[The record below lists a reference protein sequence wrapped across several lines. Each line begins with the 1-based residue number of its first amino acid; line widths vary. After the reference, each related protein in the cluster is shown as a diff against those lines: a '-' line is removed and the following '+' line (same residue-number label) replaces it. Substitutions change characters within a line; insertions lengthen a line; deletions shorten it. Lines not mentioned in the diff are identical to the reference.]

1 MMKKR
6 GLSKRILAFVLSF
19 MMVLALVPVNSLT
32 VYADDDTCEH
42 CGGTGFVCEEHD
54 VKMRCEDDN
63 EEHCQYG
70 AGCVITY
77 YVCSLLHIPVRLIIL

>member
-6 GLSKRILAFVLSF
+6 GLSKRILAFVLSV

-42 CGGTGFVCEEHD
+42 CGGTGFVCEEHEIE
-54 VKMRCEDDN
+54 M
-63 EEHCQYG
+63 
-70 AGCVITY
+70 
-77 YVCSLLHIPVRLIIL
+77 